1 MTGGQL
7 SVFERLEA
15 LAHLG
20 NVECSLNLYPRQA
33 GKLLDEGFELKKIA
47 PVYGRQGQHRYT
59 ISWRNATPGT
69 AAFGLL
75 TTAALYDEQLRD
87 QISQDTSEPIKPPYS
102 IWRLLKSPLVF
113 SRGDSFSH
121 HLFKFSYF
129 ISNFSCFFKFHFCCI
144 FKHFVSEFVNYILY
158 ICFFV

>member
-1 MTGGQL
+1 MYNIIYDVVSIKFKTYGGKHIMTGGQR

-102 IWRLLKSPLVF
+102 I
-113 SRGDSFSH
+113 
-121 HLFKFSYF
+121 
-129 ISNFSCFFKFHFCCI
+129 
-144 FKHFVSEFVNYILY
+144 
-158 ICFFV
+158 